1 MPIFRF
7 CKGNPG
13 PRRVGGARKDA
24 IMVSTVGK
32 GNQMKRIAF
41 FIAVLLLL
49 GVSPA
54 HAGPT
59 VKCKIEKVSE
69 HKHLVTFM
77 WNLTVASD
85 KHWDACDMAISFRDP
100 EGLEIY
106 RVEELLKIKVGN
118 NAFTGHEI
126 LDIETW
132 KQIRES
138 RATLDCVF

>member
-1 MPIFRF
+1 VPIFRF

-41 FIAVLLLL
+41 FIAVLL
-49 GVSPA
+49 
-54 HAGPT
+54 
-59 VKCKIEKVSE
+59 
-69 HKHLVTFM
+69 LVTFM